1 MWVKAALHCVSP
13 GLSRVWVCGCLPQPA
28 MRRAQYKELIEAL
41 GRQLGDRYFQLTE
54 QFHHVFWTGDLNYRM
69 VGLRAADVLDMLE
82 RSQVKEL
89 YDNYDGMVLDRR
101 DHKLWLGWEEPHMFP
116 NLYPTYKKCV
126 LCPLPQVLDAGSG
139 VERCGGAWCASGM
152 RCDQE
157 FRVRQRLKHTK
168 PQRKAAQ
175 PSKPTTSLD
184 GRGRHIASRTRYG
197 VTHSHWLIHSSRHRR

>member
-1 MWVKAALHCVSP
+1 
-13 GLSRVWVCGCLPQPA
+13 

-126 LCPLPQVLDAGSG
+126 L
-139 VERCGGAWCASGM
+139 E
-152 RCDQE
+152 
-157 FRVRQRLKHTK
+157 
-168 PQRKAAQ
+168 
-175 PSKPTTSLD
+175 SK
-184 GRGRHIASRTRYG
+184 RGRHFRCWMRAVVLRG
-197 VTHSHWLIHSSRHRR
+197 VMVRGVRQV